1 MLLAVQ
7 SDTRKIAQKNALE
20 HTFRDE
26 NLKKSGEGVL
36 HTLFFFGG
44 GAEKPRLCPNCV
56 HPTVLGLTT
65 TDVRPKLSKSAYLEA
80 KVLASASASQ

>member
-7 SDTRKIAQKNALE
+7 SDTRTDRKIAHQNALE

-44 GAEKPRLCPNCV
+44 GAEKTSSLP
-56 HPTVLGLTT
+56 
-65 TDVRPKLSKSAYLEA
+65 
-80 KVLASASASQ
+80 